1 MSGIILKEESYQLI
15 GICMEIHRELGM
27 GFKEIVYKDALE
39 YEFKLKKIKFI
50 REKEFKIQY
59 KDIILPHRYYADFI
73 IYDSIILEVKASYM
87 IVNNF
92 VTQTIN
98 YLKASGLQLG
108 IIANF
113 GEKSFNSKKSSIL
126 KIIRV
131 IRE

>member
-1 MSGIILKEESYQLI
+1 MHELKPYDMSTIILKEDSYQLM

-39 YEFKLKKIKFI
+39 YEFKQRKIPFT

-59 KDIILPHRYYADFI
+59 KNIILPHRYYADFI
-73 IYDSIILEVKASYM
+73 INDRIILEVKASYM

-113 GEKSFNSKKSSIL
+113 GEKSFVYK
-126 KIIRV
+126 RV
-131 IRE
+131 VF

>member
-1 MSGIILKEESYQLI
+1 MSLIILKEESSQLV

-39 YEFKLKKIKFI
+39 YEFKSKKINFK

-73 IYDSIILEVKASYM
+73 IHDSIILEVKASYM

-92 VTQTIN
+92 VTQTVN

-113 GEKSFNSKKSSIL
+113 GEKSFNSK
-126 KIIRV
+126 RV
-131 IRE
+131 VF

>member
-1 MSGIILKEESYQLI
+1 MAGIILKEESYQLV

-39 YEFKLKKIKFI
+39 YEFKLKKIEFI
-50 REKEFKIQY
+50 RGKEFKIQY

-73 IYDSIILEVKASYM
+73 IYDSIILEVKASYL

-92 VTQTIN
+92 VTQTMN

-113 GEKSFNSKKSSIL
+113 GEKSFTSK
-126 KIIRV
+126 RV
-131 IRE
+131 IF

>member
-1 MSGIILKEESYQLI
+1 MSSIILKEESYQLI

-39 YEFKLKKIKFI
+39 YEFKSRKINYV

-59 KDIILPHRYYADFI
+59 KDVILPHRYYADFI
-73 IYDSIILEVKASYM
+73 IHDSIILEVKASYM

-113 GEKSFNSKKSSIL
+113 GEKSFTSK
-126 KIIRV
+126 RV
-131 IRE
+131 VF

>member
-39 YEFKLKKIKFI
+39 YEFKSKKIKFI

-59 KDIILPHRYYADFI
+59 KDIILPHSYYADFI

-92 VTQTIN
+92 VTQTVN

-113 GEKSFNSKKSSIL
+113 GEKSFASK
-126 KIIRV
+126 RV
-131 IRE
+131 VF